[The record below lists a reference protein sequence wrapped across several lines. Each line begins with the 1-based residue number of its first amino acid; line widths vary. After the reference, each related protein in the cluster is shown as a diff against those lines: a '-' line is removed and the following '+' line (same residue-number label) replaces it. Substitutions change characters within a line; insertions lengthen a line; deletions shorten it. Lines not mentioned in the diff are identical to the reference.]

1 MFFIQ
6 KCIKIFFLKKIIFD
20 ISALKWSKNIKK
32 INLKLKKIKK
42 INLFLKYFKTE
53 KQIRYLSLGFTRRP
67 YIEVYVN
74 EFFFLMYEWSKKKN
88 SYNVRIL
95 EEKDVH
101 YVYRAFFQDP
111 IN

>member
-1 MFFIQ
+1 
-6 KCIKIFFLKKIIFD
+6 
-20 ISALKWSKNIKK
+20 
-32 INLKLKKIKK
+32 
-42 INLFLKYFKTE
+42 
-53 KQIRYLSLGFTRRP
+53 
-67 YIEVYVN
+67 
-74 EFFFLMYEWSKKKN
+74 MYEWSKKKN